1 MNGRVA
7 LVTGGSRGIGK
18 AIALRLARAQACL
31 LINFFQNRAVAE
43 KTAQEIASTGIRV
56 HLLQAD
62 LKSETEIHKM
72 FEEVRRLYGR
82 LDVLV
87 HNAASGVLRPM
98 GEITAKH
105 WDWVMNTNARSLQ
118 LCAREAASMMQTGG
132 RIISLSSLGSGRVIP
147 QYGIIGVS
155 KAALESLTR
164 YLAVELAPKGITVN
178 AISAGAVQTEIWN
191 LLPGSEEILSKVTE
205 RTPAGRLVTPE
216 EVAEMVFFL
225 SSPEAQM
232 IQGQV
237 IVMDGGYSLLA

>member
-1 MNGRVA
+1 MDGHVA

-18 AIALRLARAQACL
+18 AIAFRFARAQDCL

-43 KTAQEIASTGIRV
+43 KTAQEITSTGVRV

-82 LDVLV
+82 LDILV

-118 LCAREAASMMQTGG
+118 LCAREAASMMQKGG

-147 QYGIIGVS
+147 QYGIIGIS

-178 AISAGAVQTEIWN
+178 AISAGAVETEIWH
-191 LLPGSEEILSKVTE
+191 LLPGSEEILSKVRE
-205 RTPAGRLVTPE
+205 RTPGGRLVTPE